1 MDILA
6 KAGESR
12 HDQASGWEGRVRE
25 EGWGHVN
32 DLGRAER
39 CGNTVFH
46 FKATV

>member
-1 MDILA
+1 MLA
-6 KAGESR
+6 KTGESR
-12 HDQASGWEGRVRE
+12 HDQASGREGRERE

-39 CGNTVFH
+39 CGNAVFL